1 MAMHPT
7 RRTVLAGTAAA
18 TIVAFSAIGPARAH
32 HGWAGYEEAYIELT
46 GTISAMGLG
55 YPHGEF
61 VLEVDGEAWDIVMG
75 PPNRNRRAGIDE
87 TTFGIGDTITAIGH
101 RHRDPG
107 VLEIKAERIVKDGQT
122 FDPYP
127 ERLRRSGIT

>member
-1 MAMHPT
+1 MHPA
-7 RRTVLAGTAAA
+7 RRTILAAA
-18 TIVAFSAIGPARAH
+18 TIVLLALAATGPARAH

-61 VLEVDGEAWDIVMG
+61 VLEVEGAAWDIVMG

-87 TTFGIGDTITAIGH
+87 TTFAIGDRITALGR
-101 RHRDPG
+101 RHRDPA
-107 VLEIKAERIVKDGQT
+107 VLEIKAERIVKDDRT

>member
-1 MAMHPT
+1 MYPT
-7 RRTVLAGTAAA
+7 RRAILAATAATAILALAG
-18 TIVAFSAIGPARAH
+18 IGPARAH
-32 HGWAGYEEAYIELT
+32 HGWAGYEEAYIELS
-46 GTISAMGLG
+46 GTIVEMGLG

-61 VLEVDGEAWDIVMG
+61 VLEVDGDAWDIVMG

-87 TTFGIGDTITAIGH
+87 TTFAIGDTVTALGR
-101 RHRDPG
+101 RHRDPA
-107 VLEIKAERIVKDGQT
+107 VLEIKAERIVKDGRT

>member
-1 MAMHPT
+1 MATQPT
-7 RRTVLAGTAAA
+7 RRTILAATTAILALAG
-18 TIVAFSAIGPARAH
+18 SRPARAH
-32 HGWAGYEEAYIELT
+32 HGWAGYEEAYIELS

-61 VLEVDGEAWDIVMG
+61 VLEVDGAAWDIVMG

-87 TTFGIGDTITAIGH
+87 TTFAIGDVVTAIGH
-101 RHRDPG
+101 RHRDPA
-107 VLEIKAERIVKDGQT
+107 VLEIKAERIVKDGRT